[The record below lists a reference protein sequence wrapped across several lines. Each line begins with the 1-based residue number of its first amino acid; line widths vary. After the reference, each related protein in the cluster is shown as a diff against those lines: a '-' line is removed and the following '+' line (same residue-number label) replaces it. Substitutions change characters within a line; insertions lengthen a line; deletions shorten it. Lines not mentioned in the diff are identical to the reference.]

1 MSTWNRSRP
10 VLLVAFALMIVVRA
24 QRSFPDDGLLHQQ
37 VQAEVAK
44 ELAKEE
50 RFQNLRVDGEG
61 HTLKLRGT
69 VALLEDKRQAIERV
83 AEMKD
88 VRAVV
93 SLIKVETEKV
103 ADGLL
108 LKQLRERLAEQE
120 NTQVNVKVKNGVV
133 TIEGTVQHN
142 VHRERVL
149 STVAGTSGVIGM
161 KDLLKVAAD

>member
-1 MSTWNRSRP
+1 
-10 VLLVAFALMIVVRA
+10 MIVARA
-24 QRSFPDDGLLHQQ
+24 QRSFPDDGLLRRQ

-50 RFQNLRVDGEG
+50 RFQNLRVEGEG
-61 HTLKLRGT
+61 QTLKLRGT
-69 VALLEDKRQAIERV
+69 VALLEDKRQAIDRV

-88 VRAVV
+88 VKIVV

-103 ADGLL
+103 ADGSL
-108 LKQLRERLAEQE
+108 LKQLRERLAEQD
-120 NTQVNVKVKNGVV
+120 NTQVNVKIKNGVV

-142 VHRERVL
+142 VHRESVL

>member
-1 MSTWNRSRP
+1 MSTWDRSRL
-10 VLLVAFALMIVVRA
+10 VLLVAFALMIVVWA
-24 QRSFPDDGLLHQQ
+24 QRSFPHDGLLHR

-50 RFQNLRVDGEG
+50 RFRNLRVEGEG
-61 HTLKLRGT
+61 QTLKLRGT
-69 VALLEDKRQAIERV
+69 VALLEDKRQAIDRV

-88 VRAVV
+88 VKIVV
-93 SLIKVETEKV
+93 SLIKVETEKI

-108 LKQLRERLAEQE
+108 LEQLRERLAGQE

-142 VHRERVL
+142 VHRESVL
-149 STVAGTSGVIGM
+149 STVAATSGVIGM
-161 KDLLKVAAD
+161 KDLLKLAAD